1 MIYAG
6 KRGWGGVL
14 NVVEGGKLFASIH
27 ETGPPVE
34 TTSRQERL
42 RSLLNLRERARRRS
56 SLMLAEAGSL
66 GTPR

>member
-1 MIYAG
+1 MC
-6 KRGWGGVL
+6 GG
-14 NVVEGGKLFASIH
+14 GRKLFASIH

-34 TTSRQERL
+34 TTPRQERL
-42 RSLLNLRERARRRS
+42 RSLLNLRVRARRRS